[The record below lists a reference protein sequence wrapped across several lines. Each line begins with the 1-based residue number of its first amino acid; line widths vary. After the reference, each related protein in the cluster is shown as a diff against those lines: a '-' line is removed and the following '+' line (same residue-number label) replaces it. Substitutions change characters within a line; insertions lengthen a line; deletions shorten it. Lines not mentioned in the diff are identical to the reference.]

1 MIILDKPY
9 VSPEM
14 KEYLGVWKHPVL
26 RNETSISE
34 NQGAGLNLVTPE
46 EFIGGYE
53 PGHRI
58 YTVSENSLDWIYRHV
73 PDEELIR
80 CIDLMKDKVK
90 FREMMGDLYPDF
102 FYREVGISA
111 LADVDFEELN
121 LPFILKPSVGF
132 FSVGVYTITS
142 RKDWNLAVA
151 EILENAREWGK
162 SFPDKVVGNST
173 FILEEYIDGEEYAI
187 DAYYDEAGKP
197 VILNI
202 MKHDFSSISDV
213 SDRLY
218 YTSKE
223 IIEEKLTVFTD
234 FLEEANRHIGARNF
248 PMHAEVRVSGA
259 RIMPI
264 EFNPMRFAGWC
275 CTDLAYF
282 AFGLRTYVYYL
293 KNEKPDWETL
303 LAGKENKLFTLI
315 VLDKPEGFRSGN
327 AFDYPKVCASFK
339 KVLHLRRLD
348 YEKQPVFGFLFTE
361 TDAADREELD
371 RIMKSDLLEYQ
382 LGPVKAVKPV
392 GAVDV
397 VNALD
402 AERKTMNTAELFVK
416 CLEEEEVEYIFGI
429 PGEETLDLMNAIEES
444 EKIQFITTR
453 HEQGAAFMAD
463 VYGRLTGKAG
473 VCLATL
479 GPGATNL
486 VTGVADANLD
496 GAPLVAITGQ
506 VGTDKMHITAH
517 QYLDLT
523 KMFEPITKRTKM
535 IVRPDTVPEITRIAF
550 KYAEGLKP
558 GATHIDLPTNIAKM
572 EAPGVPL
579 KKKVP
584 HAGFATAES
593 IEMAAALISKAENP
607 VIIVGADA
615 VHADASDA
623 LTLLANMLKIPVVNT
638 MMAKGMVSF
647 ENEYSMWTIGIPQ
660 RDYINQLFDKA
671 DMVITV
677 GYDIVE
683 LNPSKWNRKNLLDI
697 VHIGYETA
705 HVNKYYQPKVEVVGD
720 LRSSLNQMLIR
731 AKRNSV
737 PEFALALR
745 AKIKAEHESYA
756 GDTSFPM
763 KPQRIIN
770 DIQKVLGK
778 DDILISDVGAHKMWI
793 ARHYNC
799 QKPNTCII
807 SNGFASMG
815 IAIPGAVAAKL
826 VNPERKVL
834 AVTGDGGFMMNSQE
848 LETACRI
855 GTPFVTLI
863 MNDESYGL
871 IKWKQMEQ
879 FGRSA
884 YVDFTNPDFVLY
896 AEAMHCKGY
905 RIEKAEDLVPTL
917 IEAFKQTV
925 PAIID
930 CRIDYDENIRLTE
943 RLSRLEEAS
952 VL

>member
-1 MIILDKPY
+1 
-9 VSPEM
+9 M
-14 KEYLGVWKHPVL
+14 KEL
-26 RNETSISE
+26 
-34 NQGAGLNLVTPE
+34 
-46 EFIGGYE
+46 
-53 PGHRI
+53 
-58 YTVSENSLDWIYRHV
+58 
-73 PDEELIR
+73 
-80 CIDLMKDKVK
+80 
-90 FREMMGDLYPDF
+90 
-102 FYREVGISA
+102 
-111 LADVDFEELN
+111 
-121 LPFILKPSVGF
+121 
-132 FSVGVYTITS
+132 
-142 RKDWNLAVA
+142 
-151 EILENAREWGK
+151 
-162 SFPDKVVGNST
+162 
-173 FILEEYIDGEEYAI
+173 
-187 DAYYDEAGKP
+187 
-197 VILNI
+197 
-202 MKHDFSSISDV
+202 
-213 SDRLY
+213 
-218 YTSKE
+218 
-223 IIEEKLTVFTD
+223 
-234 FLEEANRHIGARNF
+234 
-248 PMHAEVRVSGA
+248 
-259 RIMPI
+259 
-264 EFNPMRFAGWC
+264 
-275 CTDLAYF
+275 
-282 AFGLRTYVYYL
+282 
-293 KNEKPDWETL
+293 
-303 LAGKENKLFTLI
+303 
-315 VLDKPEGFRSGN
+315 
-327 AFDYPKVCASFK
+327 
-339 KVLHLRRLD
+339 
-348 YEKQPVFGFLFTE
+348 
-361 TDAADREELD
+361 
-371 RIMKSDLLEYQ
+371 
-382 LGPVKAVKPV
+382 
-392 GAVDV
+392 DV
-397 VNALD
+397 VNAMDAAD
-402 AERKTMNTAELFVK
+402 AERKIMNTAELFVK

-444 EKIQFITTR
+444 EKITFITTR

-550 KYAEGLKP
+550 KYAEGLNP

-579 KKKVP
+579 KKKIP

-593 IEMAAALISKAENP
+593 IEMAAAIISQAENP

-615 VHADASDA
+615 VHADASDG

-638 MMAKGMVSF
+638 MMAKGMISF

-671 DMVITV
+671 DLVITV

-720 LRSSLNQMLIR
+720 IRSSLNQMLIR

-745 AKIKAEHESYA
+745 SKIKAEHDSYA
-756 GDTSFPM
+756 DDLSFPM

-770 DIQKVLGK
+770 DIQKVLGE
-778 DDILISDVGAHKMWI
+778 DDILVSDVGAHKMWI

-896 AEAMHCKGY
+896 AESMHCKGY

-917 IEAFKQTV
+917 IEAFKQSV

-943 RLSRLEEAS
+943 RLSQLE
-952 VL
+952 